1 MSGGAVRWWWVR
13 HAPTGARGAIGW
25 TDVPADLSDAARLD
39 AVAAALPAAPVVAS
53 DLSRARATA
62 ARLAG
67 TRPRLAD
74 EAGLREIAFGA
85 WEGHDFDTIAQRWP
99 AENARWW
106 AEPGPARAPGG
117 ESFDDLR
124 MRVSA
129 TVTRLHA
136 TVGSGDIVAVAHM
149 GAILAALALAT
160 GMTARQALGFRIDPL
175 SLTRLDWLPD
185 AGAWRVVGVNA
196 RPGD

>member
-1 MSGGAVRWWWVR
+1 MSGAAVRWWWVR

-25 TDVPADLSDAARLD
+25 RDVPAALGDAARLD
-39 AVAAALPAAPVVAS
+39 ALAAHLPDAPVVAS

-67 TRPRLAD
+67 ARPRLPD
-74 EAGLREIAFGA
+74 EPALREIHFGD
-85 WEGHDFDTIAQRWP
+85 WEGLDFDTIAARWP

-117 ESFDDLR
+117 ESFDDLQV
-124 MRVSA
+124 RVSA
-129 TVTRLHA
+129 AVTRLHA
-136 TVGSGDIVAVAHM
+136 TVGGGDLVAVAHM

-160 GMTARQALGFRIDPL
+160 GMTARQVLGFRIDPL
-175 SLTRLDWLPD
+175 SVTRLDWLPE
-185 AGAWRVVGVNA
+185 AGAWRIGAVNA
-196 RPGD
+196 KLPG